1 MYEHTIR
8 RRVEFSDTD
17 MAGIVHFSRLIVFM
31 ENAEHAFIEALGVG
45 ASVSMEHDGGE
56 IGWPRVS
63 VHCDFV
69 SPARFHDTVDIR
81 VVVLHKGN
89 SSVTYGFE
97 FSVGDRLVGRG
108 RMSSVCCVMDRGRP
122 RPIPIPGFIDEAMQ
136 EAPAAVKERWE
147 GDPRRHPMPTT
158 EETARE

>member
-1 MYEHTIR
+1 MYEHTIS

-45 ASVSMEHDGGE
+45 ASVSMEWNGEE

-69 SPARFHDTVDIR
+69 TPARFHDTVEIR
-81 VVVLHKGN
+81 CVVLRKGTT
-89 SSVTYGFE
+89 SVTYGFE

-108 RMSSVCCVMDRGRP
+108 KMSSVCCVMGEKGP
-122 RPIPIPGFIDEAMQ
+122 KPIPIPDFIDEVMD
-136 EAPAAVKERWE
+136 EAPGQVKRLWQEDGKHGVASRE
-147 GDPRRHPMPTT
+147 AT
-158 EETARE
+158 ES

>member
-45 ASVSMEHDGGE
+45 ASVTMEYEGQE

-69 SPARFHDTVDIR
+69 SPARFHDTVNIR
-81 VVVLHKGN
+81 VVVLHKGRT
-89 SSVTYGFE
+89 SMTYGFE
-97 FSVGDRLVGRG
+97 FDVDGRLVGRG
-108 RMSSVCCVMDRGRP
+108 RMTSVCCVMDKEGP
-122 RPIPIPGFIDEAMQ
+122 SPIPIPSFLDAVIE
-136 EAPAAVKERWE
+136 EAPPAVKARWE
-147 GDPRRHPMPTT
+147 GDPRHHPVPAA
-158 EETARE
+158 ARET

>member
-1 MYEHTIR
+1 MYSHEIQ

-45 ASVSMEHDGGE
+45 ASVTMEHEGRE

-63 VHCDFV
+63 VQCDFV
-69 SPARFHDTVDIR
+69 SPARFHDTVQILCVALR
-81 VVVLHKGN
+81 KGH
-89 SSVTYGFE
+89 SSMTYGFE

-108 RMSSVCCVMDRGRP
+108 RMSSVCCVMSESGP
-122 RPIPIPGFIDEAMQ
+122 RPIPIPEFIDEAID
-136 EAPAAVKERWE
+136 EAPPEVRARWDE
-147 GDPRRHPMPTT
+147 SGSRS
-158 EETARE
+158 

>member
-31 ENAEHAFIEALGVG
+31 ENAEHAFLEALGVG
-45 ASVSMEHDGGE
+45 ASVTMEHEGQE

-69 SPARFHDTVDIR
+69 SPARFHDTVNIR
-81 VVVLHKGN
+81 VVVLRKGT
-89 SSVTYGFE
+89 SSMTYGFE
-97 FSVGDRLVGRG
+97 FDVDGRLIGRG
-108 RMSSVCCVMDRGRP
+108 RMSSVCCVMEKAGP
-122 RPIPIPGFIDEAMQ
+122 RPIPIPPFLEAAIE
-136 EAPAAVKERWE
+136 EAPAEVKERWE
-147 GDPRRHPMPTT
+147 GDPKSHPVPG
-158 EETARE
+158 AASL

>member
-1 MYEHTIR
+1 MYQHTIR

-45 ASVSMEHDGGE
+45 ASVTMEYEGEE

-63 VHCDFV
+63 VQCDFV

-81 VVVLHKGN
+81 VVVLRKGT
-89 SSVTYGFE
+89 SSMTYGFE

-108 RMSSVCCVMDRGRP
+108 RMSSVCCVMQSGGP
-122 RPIPIPGFIDEAMQ
+122 RPIPIPPFLDEVIDEAPT
-136 EAPAAVKERWE
+136 EVKERWE
-147 GDPRRHPMPTT
+147 GDPRSHPLP
-158 EETARE
+158 AAGGASR